1 MSPYYGA
8 APSHTVVLY
17 SVTSNWRCQTI
28 QNRGYR
34 HPELRR
40 VPTVDIC
47 SQIYGAGSGY
57 TLQKADML
65 LRHET
70 RPWLTSDRPGLRRPR
85 AQPSGR
91 QRRGRMRLT
100 EQDGHTWEGYRKNT
114 ATFHAVPPARVR
126 PPPATLRPLG
136 PTPGGGP
143 PAPRGPP
150 GAGLARAGPEAP
162 PPAAG
167 PPWREPGR
175 QRGWGGA
182 GGTAARARPLPPL
195 APTPLSPP
203 RPRPRSPPAHPR
215 AGAAAWRRQRW
226 PPDGGGGPCAA
237 WVMGRQRRWGG
248 GGGLSNSQAPGELW
262 P

>member
-167 PPWREPGR
+167 PPWREP
-175 QRGWGGA
+175 A
-182 GGTAARARPLPPL
+182 GHRPAPPGTARTAAGPPARLGRLGNGLCHRVRP
-195 APTPLSPP
+195 PTLSPP
-203 RPRPRSPPAHPR
+203 RHRPRSPPAHPR
-215 AGAAAWRRQRW
+215 PVAAAWRRQRW
-226 PPDGGGGPCAA
+226 PPDGGGLALRGLGDGQAA
-237 WVMGRQRRWGG
+237 PLGLP
-248 GGGLSNSQAPGELW
+248 GGLG
-262 P
+262 